1 MVDGTG
7 TSSWLYDN
15 ADNVTKLTTPQ
26 GVMDYVYDQWNRK
39 TSLKEGTIE
48 TQYAYSQGRLSSVNK
63 SNDGVSTGLFYDS
76 YGRLDQKIDG
86 MTKTTYGYDTN
97 DRLNSIVHARTSDN
111 YALHQETYNYDY
123 ANNLMSK
130 VVNSVA
136 TNYTY
141 DEIDQLKT
149 ENGGGIANFYN
160 YDANGNRTS
169 KNSNTDFETY
179 AYDDADKLLSV
190 TRVTHASTNYTYDA
204 CGRPTNIGTKILTWD
219 YEDRL
224 TSLNGGG
231 TTASTYGY
239 NGVGTRVSKSNSN
252 GSRTYKRNGVGVT
265 APVLSDGVST
275 MVPGISEKPTGV
287 GTNTILTDRLGSMKG
302 MANAGNVTETA
313 EFDAFGKV
321 VAHTLPSATQKGFAS
336 GFGYQEDGESGY
348 KLLGHRYYDPETG
361 RFLSRDKAKDG
372 RNWYAYCENNPLKR
386 IDPTGLSSLLN
397 PANAAEAAACLAE
410 IDGVAVGA
418 GAAVAL
424 TPYEMAWGAYLG
436 WFLRLPPSIQ
446 FILSLLGITGPYAA
460 TSPRFIPNPYGCKG
474 KPDHQQGIGDWGES
488 IIAGG
493 GKVESGGGV
502 ARTIMYPMSNGRQQA
517 PDGVAILENGTRRA
531 LEVGRTLKDGGPN
544 MREFIKIGNLLD
556 SGFDDVD
563 WGGLERSARLGGKRF
578 GSANL

>member
-130 VVNSVA
+130 VVNSVL
-136 TNYTY
+136 TSYTY

-190 TRVTHASTNYTYDA
+190 TRVTHASTSYTYDA
-204 CGRPTNIGTKILTWD
+204 CGRPTNIGSRVLNWD

-224 TSLNGGG
+224 TNINSGGVP
-231 TTASTYGY
+231 TTNYGY
-239 NGVGTRVSKSNSN
+239 NGVGSRVTKSNTN
-252 GSRTYKRNGVGVT
+252 GSRSYKRNGVGVT
-265 APVLSDGVST
+265 APVLSDGVAT
-275 MVPGISEKPTGV
+275 MVPGISEKSTGV
-287 GTNTILTDRLGSMKG
+287 GTNTILTDHLGSMKG
-302 MANAGNVTETA
+302 MANAGNVIETA

-321 VAHTLPSATQKGFAS
+321 VAHGNPTSTQKGFAS

-361 RFLSRDKAKDG
+361 RFLSRDPAFDG
-372 RNWYAYCENNPLKR
+372 RNWYAYCDNNPLKS
-386 IDPTGLSSLLN
+386 IDSDGLKKILVIKGDTSGPKHDFLEWFFWNILLPGIKKGAEEDGDTVEVLDNPTKEQALEG
-397 PANAAEAAACLAE
+397 LAE
-410 IDGVAVGA
+410 CD
-418 GAAVAL
+418 AAIL
-424 TPYEMAWGAYLG
+424 YGHGNPGN
-436 WFLRLPPSIQ
+436 
-446 FILSLLGITGPYAA
+446 FILNGNG
-460 TSPRFIPNPYGCKG
+460 KG
-474 KPDHQQGIGDWGES
+474 KH
-488 IIAGG
+488 AGQDKNG
-493 GKVESGGGV
+493 NKYKQDVLGV
-502 ARTIMYPMSNGRQQA
+502 K
-517 PDGVAILENGTRRA
+517 DGYEVATRRA
-531 LEVGRTLKDGGPN
+531 RRGKGPMSGIAFLSCETVGDSKFVDAWLWAAQKVLGYKGMTHSYGGLDLGLAGKSTP
-544 MREFIKIGNLLD
+544 RYKIG
-556 SGFDDVD
+556 
-563 WGGLERSARLGGKRF
+563 GGGRRTTFKDY
-578 GSANL
+578 